1 VLALWQRE
9 ERTGEKVPTNLLAV
23 AQNDALQTPLSLDN
37 KINEGGVISD
47 STDVDNK
54 TRHYQLREILR
65 LY

>member
-1 VLALWQRE
+1 VLALRQRE
-9 ERTGEKVPTNLLAV
+9 ERTGEKVPTNLLVV